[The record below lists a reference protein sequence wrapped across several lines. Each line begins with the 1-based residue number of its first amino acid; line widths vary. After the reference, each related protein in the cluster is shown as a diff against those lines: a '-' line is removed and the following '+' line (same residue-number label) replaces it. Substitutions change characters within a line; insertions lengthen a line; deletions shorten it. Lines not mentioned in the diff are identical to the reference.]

1 MTTELRALGREGR
14 SGAVDVD
21 AAGLVVV
28 VIAVEAAGLP
38 AIGAVDNAFPA
49 APALS
54 HGFGGEGVAMVLDIS
69 VVASRYDI
77 DWIQIDLSRD

>member
-1 MTTELRALGREGR
+1 MLVGGVDTVGCGD
-14 SGAVDVD
+14 SCGARTS
-21 AAGLVVV
+21 
-28 VIAVEAAGLP
+28 VIERHL
-38 AIGAVDNAFPA
+38 PA